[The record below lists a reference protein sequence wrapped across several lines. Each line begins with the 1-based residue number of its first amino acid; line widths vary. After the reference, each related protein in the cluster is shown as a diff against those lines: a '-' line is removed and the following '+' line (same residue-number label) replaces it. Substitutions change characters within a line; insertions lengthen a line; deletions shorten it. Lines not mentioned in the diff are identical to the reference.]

1 MKKKGCI
8 YERTFMDYLDNF
20 LQIIIANIGNFLF
33 WVKLKSDYW
42 KIGPVEKVHKQ
53 IAQNKITSK
62 YNRMHKVKQA
72 NQNEGYYGLFR
83 HLNRGQLTQ

>member
-1 MKKKGCI
+1 MDEKKGFI

-42 KIGPVEKVHKQ
+42 KIGSVEKVHKHM
-53 IAQNKITSK
+53 A
-62 YNRMHKVKQA
+62 KVKFS
-72 NQNEGYYGLFR
+72 L
-83 HLNRGQLTQ
+83 